1 MANRKHSD
9 VPENVWNA
17 MRTEYIS
24 SDNSSYRQLE
34 KKYGVSF
41 NKIRKRSLEEDWQG
55 KREEFKTNR
64 ANKSL
69 DLVAEYQA
77 GECAKAFMV
86 ATKLLDK
93 ISESVDAIISVDT
106 ESIKRLT
113 GALKDLKEIGV
124 FRSDMDRLEQQ
135 ARIKKL
141 QKESEEEQ
149 KDTTVTV
156 VFEGEMGDFFD

>member
-1 MANRKHSD
+1 
-9 VPENVWNA
+9 
-17 MRTEYIS
+17 
-24 SDNSSYRQLE
+24 
-34 KKYGVSF
+34 
-41 NKIRKRSLEEDWQG
+41 
-55 KREEFKTNR
+55 
-64 ANKSL
+64 
-69 DLVAEYQA
+69 
-77 GECAKAFMV
+77 MV

-93 ISESVDAIISVDT
+93 ISESVDMIIAVDT

-149 KDTTVTV
+149 KDTNITV
-156 VFEGEMGDFFD
+156 VIENGDEYAN

>member
-9 VPENVWNA
+9 IPETIWNA

-34 KKYGVSF
+34 SKYGVSF
-41 NKIRKRSLEEDWQG
+41 NKIRRRSLDEDWQG

-77 GECAKAFMV
+77 GECAKAFGV
-86 ATKLLDK
+86 ANKLLEK
-93 ISESVDAIISVDT
+93 IESAVKVVEDADT
-106 ESIKRLT
+106 GAIKQLT
-113 GALKDLKEIGV
+113 SALKDLKEIGV

-135 ARIKKL
+135 ARINKLKKDA
-141 QKESEEEQ
+141 EEEQ
-149 KDTTVTV
+149 KDTSITVK
-156 VFEGEMGDFFD
+156 FESMDDYGE

>member
-1 MANRKHSD
+1 MANRKRSD
-9 VPENVWNA
+9 IPENVWNA
-17 MRTEYIS
+17 MKTEYIS

-34 KKYGVSF
+34 ARYGVSF

-86 ATKLLDK
+86 ASKLLDK
-93 ISESVDAIISVDT
+93 ISESVDAIIAVDT

-124 FRSDMDRLEQQ
+124 FRSDMDKLEQQ

-141 QKESEEEQ
+141 QKDAEEEQ
-149 KDTTVTV
+149 KDTTIKV
-156 VFEGEMGDFFD
+156 VFDGDMEGYGD